1 MNFLLNLKIQK
12 IYVKIS
18 INCSSFTIYLTCIIK
33 TSAVSKGERSMAILP
48 MEQSNKKF
56 LNNEINIIKCNY
68 RIYEKRHFK
77 KSMFVFVYFASNWF
91 YFVSK

>member
-18 INCSSFTIYLTCIIK
+18 INYSSFTIYLTCIIK
-33 TSAVSKGERSMAILP
+33 TSAVSKGEGSMAILP

-56 LNNEINIIKCNY
+56 LNNIIQTLY
-68 RIYEKRHFK
+68 IQI
-77 KSMFVFVYFASNWF
+77 SSQ
-91 YFVSK
+91 